1 MDFPTTMVFDQNES
15 SDYTTGDRTS
25 RIGKP
30 YSNVAAA
37 GLYYPAVSKALNH
50 KLRSISVQRPSLL

>member
-30 YSNVAAA
+30 YTNVAAA
-37 GLYYPAVSKALNH
+37 GLYYPAVSKALNY
-50 KLRSISVQRPSLL
+50 K